1 MAEKLV
7 VALKDKL
14 ILQEVAPDY
23 WEQACRE
30 LMKQDRILKKLIPK
44 YGSGFLVTRGDP
56 FTTLAR
62 AIVGQQISVAAAQAV
77 WDRVV
82 LASKKKVNP
91 KNILALSVEEL
102 RAAGLSGRKVEYI
115 QDLADHFDSGR
126 LHAKSME
133 RHG

>member
-1 MAEKLV
+1 MAKKLV
-7 VALKDKL
+7 AAVKDKS
-14 ILQEVAPDY
+14 IFQEVAPEY

-44 YGSGFLVTRGDP
+44 YGSGFLVTRGDV

-82 LASKKKVNP
+82 IASRKK
-91 KNILALSVEEL
+91 
-102 RAAGLSGRKVEYI
+102 
-115 QDLADHFDSGR
+115 
-126 LHAKSME
+126 
-133 RHG
+133 